1 MSDLTIF
8 VGGYLLVIVF
18 MLGLLAG
25 GWLRD
30 RAWREKA
37 NGPTRML
44 SGGRFYQV
52 LTSEAYEDLRRN
64 YR

>member
-1 MSDLTIF
+1 MTEAVYFIAW
-8 VGGYLLVIVF
+8 GVILAF
-18 MLGLLAG
+18 MFGMLAG

-37 NGPTRML
+37 NGPARML
-44 SGGRFYQV
+44 SNGRFYQV
-52 LTSEAYEDLRRN
+52 LTSEAYDDLLRN

>member
-8 VGGYLLVIVF
+8 VGGYVF
-18 MLGLLAG
+18 AFVFLFGMLAG
-25 GWLRD
+25 SWMRD

-37 NGPTRML
+37 NGPIRML